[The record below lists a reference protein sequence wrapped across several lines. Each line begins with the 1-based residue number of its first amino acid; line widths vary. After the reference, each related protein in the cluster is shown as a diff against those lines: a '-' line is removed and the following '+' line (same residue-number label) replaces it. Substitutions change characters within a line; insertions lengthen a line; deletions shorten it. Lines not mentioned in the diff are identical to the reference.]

1 MSGLFT
7 QFPSV
12 STGSVLLRR
21 IVESD
26 LDALFEIYQNP
37 NVFSFIPGSIKKN
50 KETVLHMIGHFERDF
65 RKQKAI
71 FLGVCRA
78 EQPDKLV
85 GTAEIFQYDLKVN
98 KVVIGYRFSESCW
111 GQGLATEAVRAL
123 TGCLFETVGLNRI
136 EAYVMPQN
144 VASQRVLEKNGFVR
158 EGLLRQA
165 NFWTDKGVVD
175 LIVYSLL
182 RSDALKQ

>member
-7 QFPSV
+7 QFPSI
-12 STGSVLLRR
+12 SSETVLLRR
-21 IVESD
+21 ITESD
-26 LDALFEIYQNP
+26 LDALYEIYKNP
-37 NVFSFIPGSIKKN
+37 NVFMYIPGSAKKS
-50 KETVLHMIGHFERDF
+50 KETVRNMIGHFERDF
-65 RKQKAI
+65 RKKKMI

-78 EQPDKLV
+78 EQPDELV
-85 GTAEIFQYDLKVN
+85 GTAEIFHYDPKVN
-98 KVVIGYRFSESCW
+98 KVVIGYRFRESCW
-111 GQGLATEAVRAL
+111 GQSFATETVRAL
-123 TGCLFETVGLNRI
+123 TGYLFETAGLNRI

-144 VASQRVLEKNGFVR
+144 AASQRVLEKNDFVR

-182 RSDALKQ
+182 RSDVRS